1 MTPIRALRRLIRRLL
16 QMPTRTRCVIVFV
29 VSGLVC
35 WADLGLTRPSVQM
48 IGYHLL
54 PILMSAWLCS
64 RRVTGLVTALSL
76 STSLL
81 VAHQALQPDAPLW
94 EAVLAYASVCLVLA
108 GFALTAVGMRAV
120 FLRLENER
128 NTDPLTG
135 LRNRRSFLELATY
148 ELAASARR
156 RTVTTLASID
166 LDDFKRVN
174 DTLGH
179 AAGDQ
184 LLVEIGACLR
194 RGFRKTD
201 CIGRLGGDEFAVLLP
216 DANEAEAAAVL
227 DKVRRCLQPV
237 FERFGGVAGI
247 SVGTVSTQQGAPT
260 TVDALLALADERMY
274 VTKRAAKGRL
284 GRQ

>member
-1 MTPIRALRRLIRRLL
+1 MTPIRALRRLIRKLL
-16 QMPTRTRCVIVFV
+16 QLPTPTRCVIVFV

-35 WADLGLTRPSVQM
+35 WADVVLTRPSVQM

-64 RRVTGLVTALSL
+64 RRVTGVVTALSL
-76 STSLL
+76 AASLW
-81 VAHQALQPDAPLW
+81 VAHQALQSDAALW
-94 EAVLAYASVCLVLA
+94 EAVLAYASVSLVVA

-120 FLRLENER
+120 FLRLEIER
-128 NTDPLTG
+128 NTDGLTG
-135 LRNRRSFLELATY
+135 LRNRRGFLELAAY

-156 RTVTTLASID
+156 KTAATLASID

-194 RGFRKTD
+194 RSFRQTD

-216 DANEAEAAAVL
+216 GANEAEAAAVL
-227 DKVRRCLQPV
+227 DKLRRCLQPV
-237 FERFGGVAGI
+237 FEGFGGVAGM

-260 TVDALLALADERMY
+260 TIDALLARADERMY
-274 VTKRAAKGRL
+274 VTKRAAKR
-284 GRQ
+284 R